1 MEKNEVRATGQ
12 GEEAETGHRE
22 SQTKD
27 RGFSWLIAVLL
38 LSCLALNYIDR
49 QALAVLVRFF
59 PPELKMSN
67 IVYAHITSAFILAN
81 ALTVPLSGWFM
92 DRMGARIGLAI
103 SVTTWS
109 IFEIFCGTARSVP
122 MMGGFRFLLGI
133 PEAAA
138 IPAVAKVAGEHAAP
152 HARATLIGIAMF
164 GIGMGTTFAAP
175 VVVFLTERF
184 DWRWAFYG
192 TGALGFLWVAIW
204 LLFYRTRLS
213 AEARSVV
220 SDVHAPWVSLLRD
233 KNVIGITLA
242 HIFSSSMWW
251 FYLYWIPPFLSQ
263 ERHLNIHE
271 IGIYG
276 WIPFFFAS
284 IGSVWGGYASGWLVR
299 RGWEPVKARK
309 RIMWVCACI
318 VPWTCFVVKVPG
330 LAAVLTLLAIA
341 TFFMQAYF
349 ANLFA
354 LPADLFPHQ
363 RVASVVGLNVMC
375 NYLASIAVIQFT
387 GHIVERVSYTPVFA
401 LIAFFLPTGAIFA
414 QWLVHSKAESVP
426 VRPS

>member
-1 MEKNEVRATGQ
+1 MGASEFAASGVQTT
-12 GEEAETGHRE
+12 EAGRLEAANK
-22 SQTKD
+22 S
-27 RGFSWLIAVLL
+27 RGFSWLIALLL

-49 QALAVLVRFF
+49 QTLAVLVRFL
-59 PPELKMSN
+59 PGELKMSN
-67 IVYAHITSAFILAN
+67 ITYAHITTAFIIGN
-81 ALTVPLSGWFM
+81 ALTVPISGWLM
-92 DRMGARIGLAI
+92 DRLGARLGLSI
-103 SVTTWS
+103 SVALWS
-109 IFEIFCGTARSVP
+109 FFEMLCGTARSVP

-152 HARATLIGIAMF
+152 HARATLIGISMF

-175 VVVFLTERF
+175 VVAFLTEHF
-184 DWRWAFYG
+184 DWRWAFFG
-192 TGALGFLWVAIW
+192 TGLLGFVWVAVW
-204 LLFYRTRLS
+204 LMLYKTRLS
-213 AEARSVV
+213 AAAETPRPDAN
-220 SDVHAPWVSLLRD
+220 APWVTLLRD

-284 IGSVWGGYASGWLVR
+284 IGSAWGGYASGWLVR

-309 RIMWVCACI
+309 SIMWLAAAI
-318 VPWTCFVVKVPG
+318 VPFTCFVVKVPG
-330 LAAVLTLLAIA
+330 LPGVLTLLAIA
-341 TFFMQAYF
+341 TFFMQAFF

-387 GHIVERVSYTPVFA
+387 GHVVERINYTPVFA
-401 LIAFFLPTGAIFA
+401 LIAFFLPTGAILA
-414 QWLVHSKAESVP
+414 HWLVHAEAPRASANP
-426 VRPS
+426 